1 MFIEDFFRLL
11 KFFEI
16 FVLLF
21 ELIIFFCWN
30 DVLRGVLDIKEDLLN
45 VGEENCVIFMFFFTF
60 LRILER
66 IDRWEIL

>member
-45 VGEENCVIFMFFFTF
+45 VGEENCVIFMFFFMF